1 MSLNS
6 TVSAERLHI
15 SFFGLRNAG
24 KSSLVN
30 RVTGQELSV
39 VSEIKGTTTDPVRK
53 AMELLPIG
61 PVVIIDTAG
70 IDDEGELGNLR
81 VKKSREVLD
90 ITDIAILVTEAGREL
105 TEIEKEIVK
114 EFTKRNLPYLIALNK
129 ADLAKTRKEADNE
142 ILISAKFGT
151 NINEFKERLARL
163 IPDKSK
169 KYILK
174 DLVNK
179 GDTVVLVMPIDES
192 APKGRIILPQQ
203 EVLRELLDLGCI
215 AVCLQPEELKE
226 GLSKFVTKP
235 SLVITDSQVFKTV
248 SEIVPY
254 EIRLTSFSILFARYK
269 GELEKMLA
277 GVKMLSRLKDGDKV
291 LISEG
296 CTHHRQCE
304 DIGTVK
310 LPKWI
315 REYSGSE
322 PTFEFTSGGTYPE
335 DLGSYK
341 LVIHCG
347 GCMLNEAAMK
357 TRIGRAASQ
366 GVPIVNY
373 GMAIARMT
381 GILERAV
388 KIFTL

>member
-81 VKKSREVLD
+81 VKKSGEVLD

-248 SEIVPY
+248 GEIVPY

-322 PTFEFTSGGTYPE
+322 PAFEFTSGGTYPE
-335 DLGSYK
+335 DLCSYK

-357 TRIGRAASQ
+357 TRMGRAASQ